1 MDATTYLSTI
11 DSRVTSRTKEG
22 GRRRKYR
29 LDMIKVG
36 VTPGVNYAV
45 GLTAKSVERFLAM
58 EKLTSTPHPTIYKDT
73 RKELKF
79 LNSEDTLVRNYVP
92 TSPDFA
98 KELRFKGMDCVFLD
112 SDLHESLPKT
122 TTTTSKSTK
131 TVLGAAP
138 VGRDVCAEPIQ
149 YTILKQLGFKQMFLK
164 NYGSKH
170 KLIRTKNL
178 LKILNGLESQSCKQ
192 RRLGCFF

>member
-29 LDMIKVG
+29 LDMLKVG
-36 VTPGVNYAV
+36 VTTGVNYAV
-45 GLTAKSVERFLAM
+45 ALTAKSVERFLAM
-58 EKLTSTPHPTIYKDT
+58 EKLTTNPNPIVYKDS
-73 RKELKF
+73 RKELK
-79 LNSEDTLVRNYVP
+79 LLDSEDTLVRNYIP

-112 SDLHESLPKT
+112 ADIQTSLPKT
-122 TTTTSKSTK
+122 STTTSKSTK

-138 VGRDVCAEPIQ
+138 IGKDVCAEPIQ
-149 YTILKQLGFKQMFLK
+149 YTILRQLGFKSMYMK
-164 NYGSKH
+164 NYGSRH
-170 KLIRTKNL
+170 KLIRTRNL
-178 LKILNGLESQSCKQ
+178 LKILNDLESQSFKQ